1 MKNKILSIMAVAYL
15 LPSFMALWLLWAPT
29 ASAGVSCTLP
39 FNLQNNTT
47 ADATQVMANYNALVT
62 CLGNAAAAGS
72 NNDITALL
80 GLTTPLAPAEGG
92 TSVFIGGAATNA
104 SNVYSF
110 TTTLPTSGF
119 ALTKGYIVSFTAPS
133 ANTAATQ
140 LNVAGTGATNFFRQT
155 QTGPSAMLGGE
166 IQPNQVIVAYYDG
179 TQFQCVNC
187 QASAGIQTGTVLDY
201 AGVTAPAGYLLT
213 NGAAVS
219 RTTFA
224 NLFAALAV
232 PAVAA
237 TTTNT
242 STSVAVPNSA
252 LFQVGWYVGAT
263 ANITCNAF
271 ITAIPDGTHITI
283 SSAATGSGS
292 PTLTIGPYQQGDCST
307 TFNVPNYNGKVL
319 AGVDGTT
326 NITTATIPL
335 ISTFTNASAVI
346 AAPNNF
352 VAGQALTF
360 TTTGSLPTNF
370 ATLTTY
376 YVISTGLSATQFEVS
391 ATPGGSAITAGSAG
405 TGVQSAQVATCPN
418 AASIGD
424 KSAAPNLGCGAQS
437 AIQSQ
442 AMLPNVTLSM
452 TSTNTNIPVNA
463 SSPTSVTA
471 GGAATPLFGNTVTN
485 LTSTGPLNGG
495 VTQTGTPI
503 LTPTSLVQKIIKT

>member
-1 MKNKILSIMAVAYL
+1 MKKKIISIMAVAYL

-92 TSVFIGGAATNA
+92 TSVFIGGTATNA

-110 TTTLPTSGF
+110 ATTLPTSGF
-119 ALTKGYIVSFTAPS
+119 ALTKGYIVSFIAPS

-140 LNVAGTGATNFFRQT
+140 LNVAGTGAINFFRQT

-179 TQFQCVNC
+179 TEFQCVNC

-219 RTTFA
+219 RTTYA
-224 NLFAALAV
+224 NLFSALAV
-232 PAVAA
+232 TGVSA
-237 TTTNT
+237 TANGT
-242 STSVAVPNSA
+242 TSVGVPNSA
-252 LFQVGWYVGAT
+252 LFQVGWYIGAT
-263 ANITCNAF
+263 ADITCNSF

-283 SSAATGSGS
+283 NAVATGSGS

-307 TFNVPNYNGKVL
+307 TFNLPNYNGKVL

-326 NITTATIPL
+326 NIT
-335 ISTFTNASAVI
+335 STPVSLSVGFTNGSAVI
-346 AAPNNF
+346 TGLNNF
-352 VAGQALTF
+352 VAGQALTL
-360 TTTGSLPTNF
+360 TTTGSLPTGF
-370 ATLTTY
+370 ATSTTY
-376 YVISTGLSATQFEVS
+376 YVISTGLSHTQFELA

-405 TGVQSAQVATCPN
+405 SGSQAAAIPPCPN

-424 KSAAPNLGCGAQS
+424 KVAAPNLGCGGQNNILAQ
-437 AIQSQ
+437 A
-442 AMLPNVTLSM
+442 ALPNVTLSM
-452 TSTNTNIPVNA
+452 TSTNSNVVVNA
-463 SSPTSVTA
+463 GEP
-471 GGAATPLFGNTVTN
+471 NTVSGPGGLSPIFGSVITN
-485 LTSTGPLNGG
+485 MTSTGPLNGG
-495 VTQTGTPI
+495 VTQTLAPSMG
-503 LTPTSLVQKIIKT
+503 PTSLVQKIIKT